1 VAARA
6 LPQTVVLTETN
17 TSYDGR
23 VRWLEDLRTMPSNM
37 PWIRVVA
44 WSQLPS
50 CGTAQTV
57 GTGVLDWDV
66 QKDPPAPAQLAASIR
81 DGSH

>member
-1 VAARA
+1 
-6 LPQTVVLTETN
+6 VLTETN

-23 VRWLEDLRTMPSNM
+23 VRWLEDLRTMLSTM

-50 CGTAQTV
+50 RGTAQTV
-57 GTGVLDWDV
+57 GTGILDWDV
-66 QKDPPAPAQLAASIR
+66 QKDPPAAAQLAAIIR